1 VYGID
6 GHHQFFSP
14 VERKELTFSHDNDA
28 TMTSIGAS
36 TTHTVKVKKPTRS
49 PACSPIRSGA
59 RTVPTKTTGAKKT
72 SVGHRG
78 TVAPLKPATLTRP
91 EAVEALLALDEQGRH
106 DRVVELFRQTLGE
119 QSLVNRSKPHAA
131 STTQDRA
138 GAAADL
144 AIAVKNF
151 GIPFCLKKCR
161 IMDEMQLTLFPHGLD
176 MLFHTKDDDSSTF
189 GLRPNLS
196 SLSLVSMDDT
206 TMSIVTGNSGGT
218 DSKRGKTS
226 PPNAREGCLLLIR
239 AMCERLGKAV
249 EPYFVGGF
257 LAAAL
262 DECGSSSSAVRQA
275 AEDSAV
281 ALVKLAHPW
290 AFPRLICPLLVKALE
305 STEWRVKFNALERLV
320 QCATTAPIQVCQL
333 LPQLIPVVTNQV
345 WDTKAQVT
353 RAAGSALLAMCETN
367 QNPDVAPAI
376 PFVVSAICKPSETNR
391 AVQELMGTT
400 FVASVDAST
409 LSILCPVLA
418 RALKEKLAINKR
430 AACIVI
436 SNMSRLVDS
445 PSAVAPFGPL
455 LVPELQ
461 KVASNVQFEEIRDAA
476 LAALGNLTKALGDS
490 YIAASEE
497 NSAEKQKADEMAKES
512 ARIEAEKKR
521 IEDERL
527 ADKAREEEIRKREE
541 EERRKF
547 KEAMDAQRALDKL
560 AEKEA
565 LQNKADEAKK
575 REAERLSTKTG
586 GGKCQGCGL
595 KKCKKSCV
603 FFSA

>member
-1 VYGID
+1 
-6 GHHQFFSP
+6 
-14 VERKELTFSHDNDA
+14 
-28 TMTSIGAS
+28 MTSIGAS
-36 TTHTVKVKKPTRS
+36 TKHTVTIKKP
-49 PACSPIRSGA
+49 AGA
-59 RTVPTKTTGAKKT
+59 SRDSMGAKTVTKKTASKKT
-72 SVGHRG
+72 SGGHHRG
-78 TVAPLKPATLTRP
+78 NCAPLRPATLAKP
-91 EAVEALLALDEQGRH
+91 EAIEALLALDEEGRRERVH
-106 DRVVELFRQTLGE
+106 DLFRQTLGE
-119 QSLVNRSKPHAA
+119 KSLVDRSKPHAA

-144 AIAVKNF
+144 AIAVEQL

-161 IMDEMQLTLFPHGLD
+161 IMDEMQLTLFPQGLD
-176 MLFHTKDDDSSTF
+176 MLFHTKNDDSSTF

-196 SLSLVSMDDT
+196 SLSLASMDDT
-206 TMSIVTGNSGGT
+206 TMSMATMNSGGT
-218 DSKRGKTS
+218 DSRRGKTS

-239 AMCERLGKAV
+239 ALCERLGKSV
-249 EPYFVGGF
+249 EPYVVGGF

-281 ALVKLAHPW
+281 ALVQLAHPW
-290 AFPRLICPLLVKALE
+290 AFPRLIFPLLVKALQ
-305 STEWRVKFNALERLV
+305 STEWRVKFNALERLA
-320 QCATTAPIQVCQL
+320 QCATTAPIQVCHL
-333 LPQLIPVVTNQV
+333 LPALIPVITNQV
-345 WDTKAQVT
+345 WDTKVQVT
-353 RAAGSALLAMCETN
+353 KAAGSALLAICETN

-376 PFVVSAICKPSETNR
+376 PYVVSAICKPADTNK

-445 PSAVAPFGPL
+445 PDAVAPFGPL

-461 KVASNVQFEEIRDAA
+461 NVAKNVQFAEIRDAA
-476 LAALGNLTKALGDS
+476 LAALGNLTKALGDYYVS
-490 YIAASEE
+490 QEDV
-497 NSAEKQKADEMAKES
+497 AEKQKAEEMAKEN
-512 ARIEAEKKR
+512 ARIEAEKQR
-521 IEDERL
+521 IERERL
-527 ADKAREEEIRKREE
+527 AEQNREEEFKRREE
-541 EERRKF
+541 EERKKF

-565 LQNKADEAKK
+565 QQKKLLDAKK
-575 REAERLSTKTG
+575 REEERRSTKAD
-586 GGKCQGCGL
+586 GKCQSCGL
-595 KKCKKSCV
+595 KKCKTTCTFYSG
-603 FFSA
+603 